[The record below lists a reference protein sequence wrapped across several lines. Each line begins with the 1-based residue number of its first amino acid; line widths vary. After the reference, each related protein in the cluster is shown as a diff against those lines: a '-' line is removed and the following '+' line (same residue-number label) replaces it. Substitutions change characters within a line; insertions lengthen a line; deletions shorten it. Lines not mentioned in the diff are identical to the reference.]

1 MSFIT
6 NLSIDEKNNRISF
19 LLKNNDK
26 IKISLANALRR
37 IIISNIHVHI
47 MGKTV
52 FFENSS
58 MIDNEFLEHRLK
70 LIPINCEYIDSLS
83 KDYENIYENIVISC
97 KKSNDN
103 NENLIS
109 VYPSDFVCKIGNTE
123 LENSKIFPY
132 PNILL
137 GKLKMNQKVSF
148 ETRLVRNNQEYG
160 GSFFEPVAQCVYTF
174 GIDEKK
180 SSEIMK
186 SMSEEDQKKFSTLD
200 IARVYSKTA
209 SGEPSVYN
217 FDFVS
222 IGFYPCMYI
231 LKKGV
236 EILMNKLLI
245 IKNEMKKTN
254 SIKLYIYQ
262 NKENTNFI
270 NFDINDENDTLGN
283 LLATYLTADKDV
295 FFAGY
300 IIEHPL
306 KKNFILKIQLKEN
319 NSVENIILKMTET
332 IDLLLS
338 YCSDISKDIM

>member
-1 MSFIT
+1 
-6 NLSIDEKNNRISF
+6 
-19 LLKNNDK
+19 
-26 IKISLANALRR
+26 
-37 IIISNIHVHI
+37 
-47 MGKTV
+47 MGQTV
-52 FFENSS
+52 FFENTS

-70 LIPINCEYIDSLS
+70 LIPINCDYIDSIS
-83 KDYENIYENIVISC
+83 KNYENIYDNIVISC
-97 KKSNDN
+97 KKSNEN

-109 VYPSDFVCKIGNTE
+109 VYPSDFVCKIGDVE

-132 PNILL
+132 PNILW

-148 ETRLVRNNQEYG
+148 ESRLVKNNQEYG
-160 GSFFEPVAQCVYTF
+160 GSFFEPVTQCVYTF

-180 SSEIMK
+180 SNEIMT
-186 SMSEEDQKKFSTLD
+186 SMSEEEKKKFSTLD
-200 IARVYSKTA
+200 IARVYSKTNT
-209 SGEPSVYN
+209 GEPNEYIFN
-217 FDFVS
+217 FGS

-236 EILMNKLLI
+236 EILINKLLI
-245 IKNEMKKTN
+245 IKNEMKKNN
-254 SIKLYIYQ
+254 SVKLYIYQ

-283 LLATYLTADKDV
+283 LFSTYLTSDKDV

-319 NSVENIILKMTET
+319 NSVENIILKITEI

-338 YCSDISKDIM
+338 YCNDISKDIN

>member
-6 NLSIDEKNNRISF
+6 NLSIDERNNKISF

-26 IKISLANALRR
+26 IKISFANALRR
-37 IIISNIHVHI
+37 IIIANIHVHI

-70 LIPINCEYIDSLS
+70 LIPINCDYIDSIS

-97 KKSNDN
+97 KKSNIN

-109 VYPSDFVCKIGNTE
+109 VYPSDFVCKIGDKE

-132 PNILL
+132 PNILW
-137 GKLKMNQKVSF
+137 GKLKMNQKISF
-148 ETRLVRNNQEYG
+148 ESRLVRNNQEYG
-160 GSFFEPVAQCVYTF
+160 GSFFEPVSKCVYTF

-180 SSEIMK
+180 SNEIMK
-186 SMSEEDQKKFSTLD
+186 NMPEEEQKKFSTLD
-200 IARVYSKTA
+200 IARVYSKT
-209 SGEPSVYN
+209 SNGEPSEYIFN
-217 FDFVS
+217 YVS
-222 IGFYPCMYI
+222 IGFYSCMYI

-236 EILMNKLLI
+236 EILINKLLI
-245 IKNEMKKTN
+245 IKNEMKKNN
-254 SIKLYIYQ
+254 SVKLYIYQ
-262 NKENTNFI
+262 NKENINFI
-270 NFDINDENDTLGN
+270 NFDINDENDTIGN
-283 LLATYLTADKDV
+283 LLATYLTEDKDV

-319 NSVENIILKMTET
+319 NSVENIILKLTEV
-332 IDLLLS
+332 INLLLS
-338 YCSDISKDIM
+338 YCSDISKDIN

>member
-26 IKISLANALRR
+26 IKISFANALRR
-37 IIISNIHVHI
+37 IMISNIHVHI

-52 FFENSS
+52 FFENTS

-70 LIPINCEYIDSLS
+70 LIPINCDYIDSLS
-83 KDYENIYENIVISC
+83 KEYENIYENIVISC
-97 KKSNDN
+97 KKHNEN

-109 VYPSDFVCKIGNTE
+109 VYPSDFVCKIGDVE

-132 PNILL
+132 PNILF
-137 GKLKMNQKVSF
+137 GKLKMNQKISF
-148 ETRLVRNNQEYG
+148 ESRLEKNNQEYG
-160 GSFFEPVAQCVYTF
+160 GSFYEPVAQCVYTF
-174 GIDEKK
+174 GIDEQK
-180 SSEIMK
+180 SKEIMK
-186 SMSEEDQKKFSTLD
+186 TMSEEEQKKFSTLD
-200 IARVYSKTA
+200 IERVYSKTNI
-209 SGEPSVYN
+209 GEPLVYN
-217 FDFVS
+217 FDFIS
-222 IGFYPCMYI
+222 IGFYPCDYI

-236 EILMNKLLI
+236 EILKNKLLV
-245 IKNEMKKTN
+245 IKSEMKKNN
-254 SIKLYIYQ
+254 STKLYIYQ
-262 NKENTNFI
+262 NKENINFI

-283 LLATYLTADKDV
+283 LFATYLTANNDV

-300 IIEHPL
+300 IIDHPL

-319 NSVENIILKMTET
+319 NSVENIILKITEI

-338 YCSDISKDIM
+338 YCNDINNDIN

>member
-6 NLSIDEKNNRISF
+6 NLSTDEKNNKISF

-26 IKISLANALRR
+26 IKISFANALRR
-37 IIISNIHVHI
+37 IMISNIHVHV

-70 LIPINCEYIDSLS
+70 LIPINCEYIDSIS

-97 KKSNDN
+97 KKQNEN

-109 VYPSDFVCKIGNTE
+109 VYPSDFVCKIGEIE

-132 PNILL
+132 PDILI

-148 ETRLVRNNQEYG
+148 ESRLVKNNQEYG

-174 GIDEKK
+174 GIDETK
-180 SSEIMK
+180 SNEMMK
-186 SMSEEDQKKFSTLD
+186 SMSEEEQKKFSTLD
-200 IARVYSKTA
+200 IARVYSKTVT
-209 SGEPSVYN
+209 GEPSIYN
-217 FDFVS
+217 FNYTS

-236 EILMNKLLI
+236 ELLKNKLLV
-245 IKNEMKKTN
+245 IKTEMKKNN
-254 SIKLYIYQ
+254 STKLYIYQ

-283 LLATYLTADKDV
+283 LFSTYLTADKDV

-319 NSVENIILKMTET
+319 NSVENIILKITEI
-332 IDLLLS
+332 IDLLLG
-338 YCSDISKDIM
+338 YCNDISKDI

>member
-19 LLKNNDK
+19 LLKNNGK
-26 IKISLANALRR
+26 IKISFANALRR
-37 IIISNIHVHI
+37 IMISNIHVHV

-70 LIPINCEYIDSLS
+70 LIPINCDYIDSIS
-83 KDYENIYENIVISC
+83 KDYENIVISC
-97 KKSNDN
+97 KKQNEN

-109 VYPSDFVCKIGNTE
+109 VYPSDFVCKIGDTE
-123 LENSKIFPY
+123 LENAKIFPY
-132 PNILL
+132 PDILF
-137 GKLKMNQKVSF
+137 GKLKMNQKISF
-148 ETRLVRNNQEYG
+148 ESKLVRNNQEYG

-174 GIDEKK
+174 GIDEQK
-180 SSEIMK
+180 SNEMMK
-186 SMSEEDQKKFSTLD
+186 SMSEEEQKKFSTLD

-209 SGEPSVYN
+209 TGEPSIYN
-217 FDFVS
+217 FNYTS

-236 EILMNKLLI
+236 ELLTNKLLV

-254 SIKLYIYQ
+254 SVKLYIYQ

-283 LLATYLTADKDV
+283 LFATYLTDDKDV

-319 NSVENIILKMTET
+319 NSVENIILKITEI

-338 YCSDISKDIM
+338 YCNDISKEIN

>member
-26 IKISLANALRR
+26 IKISFANALRR
-37 IIISNIHVHI
+37 IMISNIHVHV

-70 LIPINCEYIDSLS
+70 LIPINCDYIDSIS

-97 KKSNDN
+97 KKQNEN

-109 VYPSDFVCKIGNTE
+109 VYPSDFVCKIGDTE
-123 LENSKIFPY
+123 LENAKIFPY
-132 PNILL
+132 PDILF
-137 GKLKMNQKVSF
+137 GKLKMNQKISF
-148 ETRLVRNNQEYG
+148 ESRLVKNNQEYG
-160 GSFFEPVAQCVYTF
+160 GSFFEPVAQCIYTF
-174 GIDEKK
+174 GIDEQK
-180 SSEIMK
+180 SKEIMK
-186 SMSEEDQKKFSTLD
+186 EMNEEEKTKFSTLD
-200 IARVYSKTA
+200 IERVYSKTKH
-209 SGEPSVYN
+209 GEPSEYN
-217 FDFVS
+217 FNYTS

-231 LKKGV
+231 LKKAV
-236 EILMNKLLI
+236 EILTNKLLV
-245 IKNEMKKTN
+245 IKNEMQKNN
-254 SIKLYIYQ
+254 SVKIYIYQ
-262 NKENTNFI
+262 NKENINFI

-283 LLATYLTADKDV
+283 LFATYLTADKDV

-319 NSVENIILKMTET
+319 NSVENIISKITEI

-338 YCSDISKDIM
+338 YCNDISKDIN

>member
-6 NLSIDEKNNRISF
+6 NLSIDERNNKISF

-26 IKISLANALRR
+26 IKISFANALRR
-37 IIISNIHVHI
+37 IIIANIHVHV

-70 LIPINCEYIDSLS
+70 LIPINCDYIDSIS

-97 KKSNDN
+97 KKSNIN

-109 VYPSDFVCKIGNTE
+109 VYPSDFVCKIGDTE

-132 PNILL
+132 PNILW
-137 GKLKMNQKVSF
+137 GKLKMNQKISF
-148 ETRLVRNNQEYG
+148 ESRLVRNNQEYG
-160 GSFFEPVAQCVYTF
+160 GSFFEPVAKCVYTF

-180 SSEIMK
+180 SNELMK
-186 SMSEEDQKKFSTLD
+186 SMSEEEQKKFSTLD
-200 IARVYSKTA
+200 IARVYSKTS
-209 SGEPSVYN
+209 SGEPSEYN
-217 FDFVS
+217 FNFVS

-236 EILMNKLLI
+236 EILTNKLLI

-254 SIKLYIYQ
+254 SVKLYIYQ

-270 NFDINDENDTLGN
+270 NFDINDENDTIGN
-283 LLATYLTADKDV
+283 LLATYLTEDKNV

-338 YCSDISKDIM
+338 YCNDISKDI

>member
-6 NLSIDEKNNRISF
+6 NLSIDEKNNKISF

-26 IKISLANALRR
+26 IKISFANALRR
-37 IIISNIHVHI
+37 IMISNIHVHV

-70 LIPINCEYIDSLS
+70 LIPINCDYIDSIS

-97 KKSNDN
+97 KKQNEN

-109 VYPSDFVCKIGNTE
+109 VYPSDFVCKIGDTE
-123 LENSKIFPY
+123 VENSKIFPY
-132 PNILL
+132 PDILF
-137 GKLKMNQKVSF
+137 GKLKMNQKISF
-148 ETRLVRNNQEYG
+148 ETRLVKNNQEYG

-174 GIDEKK
+174 GIDETK
-180 SSEIMK
+180 SNEMMK
-186 SMSEEDQKKFSTLD
+186 SMSEEEQKKFSTLD

-209 SGEPSVYN
+209 TGEPSIYN
-217 FDFVS
+217 FNYTS

-231 LKKGV
+231 LKKGI
-236 EILMNKLLI
+236 EILTNKLLI

-254 SIKLYIYQ
+254 SVKLYIYQ

-283 LLATYLTADKDV
+283 MLATYLTADKDV

-306 KKNFILKIQLKEN
+306 KKNFILKIQLREN
-319 NSVENIILKMTET
+319 NSVENIILKITEI
-332 IDLLLS
+332 IDLLLG
-338 YCSDISKDIM
+338 YCNDINKDIN

>member
-6 NLSIDEKNNRISF
+6 NLSIDEKNNKISF

-26 IKISLANALRR
+26 IKISFANALRR
-37 IIISNIHVHI
+37 IMISNIHVHI

-70 LIPINCEYIDSLS
+70 LIPINCDYIDSIS
-83 KDYENIYENIVISC
+83 KDYENIVISC
-97 KKSNDN
+97 KKQNEN

-109 VYPSDFVCKIGNTE
+109 VYPSDFVCKIGDTE
-123 LENSKIFPY
+123 LENAKIFPY
-132 PNILL
+132 PDILF
-137 GKLKMNQKVSF
+137 GKLKMNQKISF
-148 ETRLVRNNQEYG
+148 ESRLVKNNQEYG

-180 SSEIMK
+180 SNEMMK
-186 SMSEEDQKKFSTLD
+186 SMSEEEKKKFSTLD

-209 SGEPSVYN
+209 TGEPSIYN
-217 FDFVS
+217 FNYTS

-231 LKKGV
+231 LKKGI
-236 EILMNKLLI
+236 ELLINKLLV

-254 SIKLYIYQ
+254 SVKLYIYQ

-283 LLATYLTADKDV
+283 LFATYLTEDKDV

-319 NSVENIILKMTET
+319 NSVENIILKITEI
-332 IDLLLS
+332 IDLLLG
-338 YCSDISKDIM
+338 YCNDINKDIN